1 MVGST
6 KVLARPRIKKY
17 VFKSVITYN
26 QVTNRNTS
34 YKGVVFVLCSLVQ
47 FSNLGQ
53 WEDTDKEYAESLLFY
68 LWSLET

>member
-1 MVGST
+1 MAGST

-26 QVTNRNTS
+26 QVANRNTS
-34 YKGVVFVLCSLVQ
+34 YKGVVFIWCSLVQ

-53 WEDTDKEYAESLLFY
+53 WEDTDK
-68 LWSLET
+68 